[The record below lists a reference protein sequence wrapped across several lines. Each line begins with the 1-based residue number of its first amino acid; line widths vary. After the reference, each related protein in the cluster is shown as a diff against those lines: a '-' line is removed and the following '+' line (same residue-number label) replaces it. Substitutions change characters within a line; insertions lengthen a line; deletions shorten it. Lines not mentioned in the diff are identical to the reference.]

1 MRVHNVS
8 WVLSHSPHN
17 DRVIMRHEILTVSR
31 IRESGHHRH
40 SRVRGTGH
48 AIRLGMTSVPIA
60 RNQAYQPTFRREA
73 SVFPWEAS
81 EAVRRFLNVSVAATG
96 VVLVAPVMA
105 VIALLIKLTS
115 RGSAIYTQ
123 VRVGIDRRGPG
134 DAAENNRRQLN
145 YGGKPFLIYKFRTMV
160 DRDGDTTEVWADQED
175 SRVTVVGRILR
186 QYRLDELPQ
195 LINVLKGEMDVVGP
209 RPEQPTIFARL
220 REEIERYEERQ
231 RVRPGITG
239 WAQINQ
245 SYDSCVEDVRRK
257 LAYDLEY
264 IHRQSAF
271 EDLRIML
278 RTLPAVL
285 FKQGGW

>member
-1 MRVHNVS
+1 
-8 WVLSHSPHN
+8 
-17 DRVIMRHEILTVSR
+17 
-31 IRESGHHRH
+31 
-40 SRVRGTGH
+40 
-48 AIRLGMTSVPIA
+48 MTSVPIVQSSE
-60 RNQAYQPTFRREA
+60 RQPAFGRET
-73 SVFPWEAS
+73 SLIPWETS
-81 EAVRRFLNVSVAATG
+81 EAVRRFLNITVAATG

-123 VRVGIDRRGPG
+123 MRVGIDRRGSADSAP
-134 DAAENNRRQLN
+134 NNRRQLN
-145 YGGKPFLIYKFRTMV
+145 YGGKPFYIYKFRTMITQ
-160 DRDGDTTEVWADQED
+160 DGDTTEVWAAPDD
-175 SRVTVVGRILR
+175 SRVTLVGRILR

-195 LINVLKGEMDVVGP
+195 LINVLQGDMDVVGP

-245 SYDSCVEDVRRK
+245 SYDSCIDDVRRK

-264 IHRQSAF
+264 IHRQSAL
-271 EDLRIML
+271 EDLKIML
-278 RTLPAVL
+278 RTLPAML

>member
-1 MRVHNVS
+1 
-8 WVLSHSPHN
+8 
-17 DRVIMRHEILTVSR
+17 
-31 IRESGHHRH
+31 
-40 SRVRGTGH
+40 
-48 AIRLGMTSVPIA
+48 MTSVPIT
-60 RNQAYQPTFRREA
+60 RNQPYQPAFQREA

-123 VRVGIDRRGPG
+123 VRVGIDRRESR
-134 DAAENNRRQLN
+134 DAAENNRRQLD

-160 DRDGDTTEVWADQED
+160 DRDGDTTEVWADPAD

-264 IHRQSAF
+264 IHRQSAL

-278 RTLPAVL
+278 RTLPAML

>member
-1 MRVHNVS
+1 MH
-8 WVLSHSPHN
+8 W
-17 DRVIMRHEILTVSR
+17 RH
-31 IRESGHHRH
+31 H
-40 SRVRGTGH
+40 
-48 AIRLGMTSVPIA
+48 MTSVPLAQA
-60 RNQAYQPTFRREA
+60 RTYPPVARDTPHLTRE
-73 SVFPWEAS
+73 VS
-81 EAVRRFLNVSVAATG
+81 EAVRRALNFTVAATG

-115 RGSAIYTQ
+115 RGSAFYTQ
-123 VRVGIDRRGPG
+123 VRVGIDRRGREATAG
-134 DAAENNRRQLN
+134 YNRRQLD
-145 YGGKPFLIYKFRTMV
+145 YGGKPFLIYKFRTMIP
-160 DRDGDTTEVWADQED
+160 RDDDATEVWAEPED
-175 SRVTVVGRILR
+175 SRVTPVGRILR

-195 LINVLKGEMDVVGP
+195 LINVLRGEMDVVGP

-220 REEIERYEERQ
+220 REEIDRYEERQ

-264 IHRQSAF
+264 IHRQSAL
-271 EDLRIML
+271 EDLRIMV
-278 RTLPAVL
+278 RTLPAML